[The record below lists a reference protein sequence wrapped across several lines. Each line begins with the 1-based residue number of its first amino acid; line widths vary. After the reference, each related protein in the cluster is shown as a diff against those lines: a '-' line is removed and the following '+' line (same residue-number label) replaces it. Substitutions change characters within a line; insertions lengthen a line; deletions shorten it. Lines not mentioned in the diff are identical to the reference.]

1 MAVAAYSIVEHLD
14 VVEDSG
20 SGQISRLVD
29 VGCCRFHRHRFK
41 LPRERIRRLRPIG
54 YYWADKWGGGG
65 TAERISCCNRRC
77 RAAHRARL
85 RPLRYDGAGD
95 RGIIVQYTRRRFIK
109 TGVGAGAPAGASNF
123 AALTPSRAA
132 AAETRPLETFS
143 DWIQADRD
151 TRKRGLEQ
159 CLQRI
164 RELDPTYHA
173 WVQVKPE
180 RSTGDGPLSGIPFG
194 VKDIVETQGMA
205 TEYGSPLYKGRLGT
219 ADAAIIRELRSRGA
233 ILLGKTVTTAFAY
246 RTPGPTR
253 NPRNPEHTPGGSSS
267 GSAAAVTAGM
277 VPFTIGEQTRGSMI
291 RPASYCGVTG
301 FKPTFNLLPMEGVLP
316 LSRSLDTLGLFT
328 HTPADMIALWK
339 AMGHSTGR
347 EEQLVFGAPDPI
359 PECEPEM
366 ANGFRQAL
374 SILRDS
380 GIRIKAIDI
389 AETLKRLDEA
399 NNVEMFY
406 EGARFHEARLKEFGD
421 RLDQNIA
428 NLVRDGLKI
437 TAEEYN
443 KAKRFLADSRIRF
456 AELFKS
462 TPVILTPAATGPAPL
477 GLSTTG
483 DPSMNAPWT
492 ALGTPAISVP
502 MPVVSG
508 LSLGLQLTADLGQ
521 DSKVLQAALLVH
533 RRLNSGV
540 RTGPV

>member
-1 MAVAAYSIVEHLD
+1 M
-14 VVEDSG
+14 
-20 SGQISRLVD
+20 
-29 VGCCRFHRHRFK
+29 K
-41 LPRERIRRLRPIG
+41 
-54 YYWADKWGGGG
+54 
-65 TAERISCCNRRC
+65 
-77 RAAHRARL
+77 
-85 RPLRYDGAGD
+85 
-95 RGIIVQYTRRRFIK
+95 YTRRDFIR
-109 TGVGAGAPAGASNF
+109 TSAAAGAAIGISEL
-123 AALTPSRAA
+123 ALLSSRRAA
-132 AAETRPLETFS
+132 AEESTGMETLSE
-143 DWIQADRD
+143 WLQADRD
-151 TRKRGLEQ
+151 TRKRGLAQ

-164 RELDPTYHA
+164 RELDPTNHA

-180 RSTGDGPLSGIPFG
+180 RPTANGPLSEIPFG

-219 ADAAIIRELRSRGA
+219 ADAAIIREMRSRGA

-253 NPRNPEHTPGGSSS
+253 NPRNLEHTPGGSSS
-267 GSAAAVTAGM
+267 GSAAAVAAGM

-316 LSRSLDTLGLFT
+316 LSKSLDTLGLFT

-339 AMGHSTGR
+339 ALGHSAGR
-347 EEQLVFGAPDPI
+347 EEQFVFGAPEPI

-366 ANGFRQAL
+366 ANAFRQAL
-374 SILRDS
+374 SMLRDS

-389 AETLKRLDEA
+389 AETLKKLDEA

-421 RLDQNIA
+421 RLDQPLA

-437 TAEEYN
+437 PAERYN
-443 KAKRFLADSRIRF
+443 EARQYISESRVRM
-456 AELFKS
+456 AEIFKS

-483 DPSMNAPWT
+483 DPRMNAPWT

-502 MPVVSG
+502 MPVSG
-508 LSLGLQLTADLGQ
+508 LPLGLQLTADLGQ
-521 DSKVLQAALLVH
+521 DSRVLRAAAHLHQLF
-533 RRLNSGV
+533 NA
-540 RTGPV
+540 GPKISAV